1 MKEIIIKNK
10 KDFEKKLSRIKK
22 EGIKSLHVIADFDKT
37 ITKAKVK
44 GQKTHTSIAQIRE
57 GNYLSEEYVKR
68 SYDLYDKYHPFETN
82 NSLSKTQINKKM
94 VEWWQGHINLLVEQR
109 MNKKVVEDIIKK
121 KSIKLRKNADKLFS
135 VLDEKKIPFL
145 IFSAGVGDIIK
156 GYLNSE
162 GLLYENVHLIS
173 NFFDYNEYGY
183 VKGYKSDII
192 HVYNKDELSLKKTPY
207 FEKIKKRKNVILLGD
222 NLGDADMAN
231 ELIHETV
238 LKIGFL
244 NEDIEKNKKAYEEKF
259 DAVILNDGPMDFVL
273 SVIKSIKQQTI

>member
-10 KDFEKKLSRIKK
+10 KDFEKKLSKIKK
-22 EGIKSLHVIADFDKT
+22 DGIKTLHVISDFDKT

-68 SYDLYDKYHPFETN
+68 SYELYDKYHPFETN
-82 NSLSKTQINKKM
+82 NSLSEKQINKKM
-94 VEWWQGHINLLVEQR
+94 MEWWQGHINLLVEQK
-109 MNKKVVEDIIKK
+109 MNKKIVNEIIRK
-121 KSIKLRKNADKLFS
+121 KSIKLRKNADKLFG

-145 IFSAGVGDIIK
+145 IFSAGVGDIIQ
-156 GYLNSE
+156 GYLKSE
-162 GLLYENVHLIS
+162 QLLYKNIHIIS
-173 NFFDYNEYGY
+173 NFFNYNKKGY
-183 VKGYKSDII
+183 VKGYTSNII
-192 HVYNKDELSLKKTPY
+192 HAYNKDELSLKKTPY

-222 NLGDADMAN
+222 NLGDAEMAN
-231 ELIHETV
+231 GLNHETV

-244 NEDIEKNKKAYEEKF
+244 NEEVKKNVDAYKKSF
-259 DAVILNDGPMDFVL
+259 DVLILNDGPMDFVL